1 MTHLQDT
8 LLDVGAQ
15 GVTLP
20 IESSPPTVTS
30 AADERREW
38 RASMNYEG
46 PVVKLNLAIFVEKNS
61 RTSLLFLTHA
71 NPQLIPFRMTRSR
84 EPLLR
89 RGPCGSFLVRRK

>member
-1 MTHLQDT
+1 MPHLQDT

-46 PVVKLNLAIFVEKNS
+46 PVVKLDLAIF
-61 RTSLLFLTHA
+61 
-71 NPQLIPFRMTRSR
+71 
-84 EPLLR
+84 LR
-89 RGPCGSFLVRRK
+89 RIAEQVCCS